1 MKCNLFKEEL
11 LLQDRFFQLINE
23 KFGIC
28 LTNQQREAV
37 LHKEGPAIVLAV
49 PGAGK
54 TTVLICRTLNLILNH
69 RINPN
74 NILTITF
81 SKAAASDM
89 KNRFIS
95 TFGNILNI
103 KPNFSTIHSF
113 SYSVIRYFSK
123 IKGIKYELLEGN
135 DSKINKNL
143 LLKEIYYKFNKIQI
157 NDEKLEDLINTIS
170 YIKNMMIKPEDINYF
185 NNFSIKKLYNIFI
198 EYENYKKRAGLI
210 DFDDMLTLSL
220 NILENNPIIL
230 MQCRKRYP
238 YIQVDE
244 GQDTSK
250 VQNRLI
256 KLLAYPKNNL
266 FVVADDDQSIYGFRG
281 ATPHELLNFKD
292 IDYPDAK
299 IFFMEENF
307 RSTKTIV
314 DISNKFIQLN
324 KIRFKKNLYTKNEE
338 KEPIKIIKLN
348 DEFEQVE
355 YIINQLKKIEDLS
368 NTAVLFRNNISSVG
382 LIDKLERNNIPF
394 YIKDTKKLYIFKHWV
409 FQDIISFLKLSLDN
423 TDMDSFQRI
432 YYKMNGYI
440 SKKSVEYIKST
451 KPKENIFESL
461 INLPELKNFQKRNYI
476 RLKSDFKY
484 LSKLKAYDAISF
496 IENELEYRGFLIDNS
511 RKYGNSFE
519 YSNTIISILK
529 IIAKETNSINEFL
542 ARLDSLSK
550 MLENAR
556 FNKNNAVTLST
567 IHSAKGLEFESVYI
581 IDLIDGEFPS
591 SSSIEALESNII
603 EPLEEERRIFY
614 VGITRAK
621 RNLNLITIN
630 FKNGE
635 RVLPSRF
642 VQEIEAIEKPLRY
655 DYKVGSTVEHKKFGK
670 GVIKFIDDKN
680 IVIDFEKVGIKQL
693 STRICVE
700 KNLLKT

>member
-1 MKCNLFKEEL
+1 M
-11 LLQDRFFQLINE
+11 QDRFFQLINE

>member
-1 MKCNLFKEEL
+1 MQN
-11 LLQDRFFQLINE
+11 RFFQLLDK

-28 LTNQQREAV
+28 LTKQQKEAV

-54 TTVLICRTLNLILNH
+54 TTVLICRTMNLILNH
-69 RINPN
+69 KVNPN

-81 SKAAASDM
+81 SKASALDM
-89 KNRFIS
+89 KNRFVS
-95 TFGNILNI
+95 TFGNVSNV

-135 DSKINKNL
+135 NSKINKSL
-143 LLKEIYYKFNKIQI
+143 LLKEIYYKINKIQI
-157 NDEKLEDLINTIS
+157 NEEKLEDLINTIS
-170 YIKNMMIKPEDINYF
+170 YIKNMMIKPEDINSF
-185 NNFSIKKLYNIFI
+185 NNSGIKNLYNIFI
-198 EYENYKKRAGLI
+198 EYENYKKRTGFI

-220 NILENNPIIL
+220 NILENNPVIL
-230 MQCRKRYP
+230 AQCRKRYP

-250 VQNRLI
+250 IQNRLI
-256 KLLAYPKNNL
+256 KLLAHPKNNL

-281 ATPHELLNFKD
+281 ATPHELLNFKN

-299 IFFMEENF
+299 MFFMEENF

-324 KIRFKKNLYTKNEE
+324 KIRFKKNLYTRNEE
-338 KEPIKIIKLN
+338 NEPIKIIKLN
-348 DEFEQVE
+348 DEFDQIE
-355 YIINQLKKIEDLS
+355 YIIRQLKKIEDLS
-368 NTAVLFRNNISSVG
+368 TTAILFRNNISSVG
-382 LIDKLERNNIPF
+382 LIDKLERNNISF
-394 YIKDTKKLYIFKHWV
+394 YIKDTKKLHVFKHWV
-409 FQDIISFLKLSLDN
+409 CQDIISFLKLSLDN
-423 TDMDSFQRI
+423 TDINSFQKI

-440 SKKSVEYIKST
+440 TKKSVEYIKSA
-451 KPKENIFESL
+451 KPNENIFESL

-476 RLKSDFKY
+476 RLKSNFKY
-484 LSKLKAYDAISF
+484 LSKLKAYDAICF
-496 IENELEYRGFLIDNS
+496 IENELQYREFLINNS

-542 ARLDSLSK
+542 ARLNSLAE
-550 MLENAR
+550 MLQHTK

-567 IHSAKGLEFESVYI
+567 IHSAKGLEFENVYI

-591 SSSIEALESNII
+591 SSSIEALELNVI
-603 EPLEEERRIFY
+603 EPFEEERRLFY

-642 VQEIEAIEKPLRY
+642 VQEIEAIGKPLRH
-655 DYKVGSTVEHKKFGK
+655 DYKVGATVVHKKFGI
-670 GVIKFIDDKN
+670 GIIKFIDDEN
-680 IVIDFEKVGIKQL
+680 IIIDFEKAGIKQL
-693 STRICVE
+693 STRICME

>member
-1 MKCNLFKEEL
+1 M
-11 LLQDRFFQLINE
+11 QDRFFQLLNK

-185 NNFSIKKLYNIFI
+185 NNFSIKNLYNIFI

-409 FQDIISFLKLSLDN
+409 CQDIISFLKLSLDN

-542 ARLDSLSK
+542 ARLDSLAK
-550 MLENAR
+550 MLENTR

>member
-1 MKCNLFKEEL
+1 M
-11 LLQDRFFQLINE
+11 QDRFFQLLNE

-81 SKAAASDM
+81 SKATASDM

-157 NDEKLEDLINTIS
+157 NDEKLEDLINIIS
-170 YIKNMMIKPEDINYF
+170 YIKNMMIKPEDINDF
-185 NNFSIKKLYNIFI
+185 NNFGIKNLYNIFI
-198 EYENYKKRAGLI
+198 EYENYKKRAGFI

-250 VQNRLI
+250 VQNKLI

-348 DEFEQVE
+348 DELEQVE
-355 YIINQLKKIEDLS
+355 YIINQLKKIKDLS
-368 NTAVLFRNNISSVG
+368 NTAVLFRNNISSIG

-409 FQDIISFLKLSLDN
+409 CQDIISFLKLSLDN

-614 VGITRAK
+614 VGITRTK

-700 KNLLKT
+700 KNLLNRVGGR

>member
-1 MKCNLFKEEL
+1 MQNK
-11 LLQDRFFQLINE
+11 FFQLLDK

-28 LTNQQREAV
+28 LTKQQKEAV
-37 LHKEGPAIVLAV
+37 LHKDGPAIVLAV

-54 TTVLICRTLNLILNH
+54 TTVLICRTANLILNH
-69 RINPN
+69 KVNPN

-81 SKAAASDM
+81 SKSSALDM

-95 TFGNILNI
+95 TFSNISNI

-123 IKGIKYELLEGN
+123 IKKIKYELLEGN
-135 DSKINKNL
+135 NSKINKNL
-143 LLKEIYYKFNKIQI
+143 LLKEIYYKTNKTQI
-157 NDEKLEDLINTIS
+157 NEEKLEDLINTIS
-170 YIKNMMIKPEDINYF
+170 YIKNMMIKPEDINSF
-185 NNFSIKKLYNIFI
+185 NNFGIKNLHSIFI
-198 EYENYKKRAGLI
+198 EYENYKKKMGFI

-220 NILENNPIIL
+220 KILENNPGIL
-230 MQCRKRYP
+230 AQCRKIYP

-250 VQNRLI
+250 IQNRLI

-266 FVVADDDQSIYGFRG
+266 FIVADDDQSIYGFRG
-281 ATPHELLNFKD
+281 ATPHELLNFKN

-338 KEPIKIIKLN
+338 NEPIKIIKLN
-348 DEFEQVE
+348 DEFEQIE
-355 YIINQLKKIEDLS
+355 YIIRQLKSIEDLS
-368 NTAVLFRNNISSVG
+368 TTAILFRNNISSVG

-394 YIKDTKKLYIFKHWV
+394 YIKDTKKLYVFNHWV
-409 FQDIISFLKLSLDN
+409 CQDIISFLKLSLDN
-423 TDMDSFQRI
+423 TDINSFQKI

-440 SKKSVEYIKST
+440 TKKSVEYIKST
-451 KPKENIFESL
+451 KPNENIFESL
-461 INLPELKNFQKRNYI
+461 INLPELKNFQKRNYS

-484 LSKLKAYDAISF
+484 LSKLRPYDAISF

-529 IIAKETNSINEFL
+529 IIAKETNSISEFL
-542 ARLDSLSK
+542 ARLENLTEI
-550 MLENAR
+550 LENTK
-556 FNKNNAVTLST
+556 FNKNSAVTLST
-567 IHSAKGLEFESVYI
+567 IHSAKGLEFENVYI

-591 SSSIEALESNII
+591 SSSIEALESNVI
-603 EPLEEERRIFY
+603 EPFEEERRLFY

-642 VQEIEAIEKPLRY
+642 VQEIEVIGKPLRH
-655 DYKVGSTVEHKKFGK
+655 DYKIGTTVEHKKFGR
-670 GVIKFIDDKN
+670 GIIKYIDDEN
-680 IVIDFEKVGIKQL
+680 IIIDFEKVGIKQL

-700 KNLLKT
+700 RNLLKT

>member
-1 MKCNLFKEEL
+1 MQN
-11 LLQDRFFQLINE
+11 RFFQLLNK

-28 LTNQQREAV
+28 LTKQQREAV

-81 SKAAASDM
+81 SKASASDM

-157 NDEKLEDLINTIS
+157 NEEKLEDLINTIS

-185 NNFSIKKLYNIFI
+185 NNFGIKNLYNIFI

-220 NILENNPIIL
+220 NILENNPDIL
-230 MQCRKRYP
+230 AQCRKRYP

-250 VQNRLI
+250 VQNILI

-338 KEPIKIIKLN
+338 NEPIKIIKLN
-348 DEFEQVE
+348 DEFEQIE
-355 YIINQLKKIEDLS
+355 YIINQLKKIKDLS

-409 FQDIISFLKLSLDN
+409 CQDIISFLKLSLDN
-423 TDMDSFQRI
+423 TDIDSFQRI

-440 SKKSVEYIKST
+440 TKKSVEYIKST

-542 ARLDSLSK
+542 ARLDSLAK
-550 MLENAR
+550 MLENTR

-567 IHSAKGLEFESVYI
+567 IHSAKGLEFENVYI

-603 EPLEEERRIFY
+603 EPFEEERRIFY

-635 RVLPSRF
+635 RVIPSRF
-642 VQEIEAIEKPLRY
+642 VQEIEAIGKPLRH
-655 DYKVGSTVEHKKFGK
+655 DYKVGSTVEHEKFGR
-670 GVIKFIDDKN
+670 GIIKFIDDKN
-680 IVIDFEKVGIKQL
+680 IIIDFEKIGTKQL
-693 STRICVE
+693 STKICVE

>member
-1 MKCNLFKEEL
+1 M
-11 LLQDRFFQLINE
+11 LQDRFFQLLNK

-185 NNFSIKKLYNIFI
+185 NNFSIKNLYNIFI

-409 FQDIISFLKLSLDN
+409 CQDIISFLKLSLDN

-542 ARLDSLSK
+542 ARLDSLAK
-550 MLENAR
+550 MLENTR

>member
-1 MKCNLFKEEL
+1 
-11 LLQDRFFQLINE
+11 
-23 KFGIC
+23 
-28 LTNQQREAV
+28 
-37 LHKEGPAIVLAV
+37 
-49 PGAGK
+49 
-54 TTVLICRTLNLILNH
+54 
-69 RINPN
+69 
-74 NILTITF
+74 
-81 SKAAASDM
+81 
-89 KNRFIS
+89 
-95 TFGNILNI
+95 
-103 KPNFSTIHSF
+103 
-113 SYSVIRYFSK
+113 
-123 IKGIKYELLEGN
+123 
-135 DSKINKNL
+135 
-143 LLKEIYYKFNKIQI
+143 
-157 NDEKLEDLINTIS
+157 
-170 YIKNMMIKPEDINYF
+170 
-185 NNFSIKKLYNIFI
+185 
-198 EYENYKKRAGLI
+198 
-210 DFDDMLTLSL
+210 MLTLSL

-409 FQDIISFLKLSLDN
+409 CQDIISFLKLSLDN

-542 ARLDSLSK
+542 ARLDSLAK
-550 MLENAR
+550 MLENTR